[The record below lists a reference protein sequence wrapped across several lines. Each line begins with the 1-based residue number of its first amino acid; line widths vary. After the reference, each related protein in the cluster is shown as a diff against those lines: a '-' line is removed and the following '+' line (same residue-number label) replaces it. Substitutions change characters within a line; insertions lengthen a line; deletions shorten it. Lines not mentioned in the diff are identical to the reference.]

1 MKRLLVGLDFSKGA
15 MHAFDYALE
24 IAKATQAQIRLVWVD
39 DSKSNELAFSKN
51 VNQGRAE
58 AKANFDELFE
68 QYKDHPVKNRIDYRL
83 LKGKVGPEIARHAK
97 DFGADLVV
105 AGSHG
110 ITGYE
115 EYWIGSNANRIVI
128 YSSTPTL
135 TVRYDYEFNKNIFE
149 KILVP
154 IDNTS
159 ETLQK
164 IPFTADMAEIFNSEV
179 HVVGIYS
186 TVLKSMHRKVNKMV
200 EEADKY
206 LDDKNINHKK
216 GYIETDNITSEILEY
231 TENNNIDL
239 VSIMTEQETTAN
251 NMLLGKYAHQI
262 VNNSS
267 VPVLSIQ
274 ASENFSLSS

>member
-15 MHAFDYALE
+15 LHAFDYALE
-24 IAKATQAQIRLVWVD
+24 IAKVTQAQIRLVWVD
-39 DSKSNELAFSKN
+39 DAKSNELAFSKN
-51 VNQGRAE
+51 VSQGRNE
-58 AKANFDELFE
+58 AKRNFDELFE

-97 DFGADLVV
+97 EYGADLVI

-128 YSSTPTL
+128 YNSSPTI
-135 TVRYDYEFNKNIFE
+135 TVRYDYEFKKNIIE
-149 KILVP
+149 KILIP

-164 IPFTADMAEIFNSEV
+164 IPFTAKMAAIFNSEV
-179 HVVGIYS
+179 HLLGVYS
-186 TVLKSMHRKVNKMV
+186 TVLQSMHKKVNKMM
-200 EEADKY
+200 EEADNY
-206 LDDKNINHKK
+206 LNDKNINHKK
-216 GYIETDNITSEILEY
+216 GYMETDNITSDMLKYI
-231 TENNNIDL
+231 ENNNIDL

-251 NMLLGKYAHQI
+251 NMLLGKFAYQI

-267 VPVLSIQ
+267 VPVLSIH
-274 ASENFSLSS
+274 ATENFTLSL